1 MIFIYLLQE
10 WTLQAKMH
18 SNKLIYFFKII
29 SFLEGVSYILLLFI
43 AMPLKYVG
51 NNEMLV
57 KILGWPHGI
66 LFVLYLC
73 ISFIIQTKLQKWKIK
88 EFFIIMISSLI
99 PFGTFYI
106 NKYYLD

>member
-10 WTLQAKMH
+10 WTLQVKMH

-29 SFLEGVSYILLLFI
+29 SFLEGISYILLLFF
-43 AMPLKYVG
+43 AMPLKYLG
-51 NNEMLV
+51 NNEILV

-66 LFVLYLC
+66 LFVLYLY
-73 ISFIIQTKLQKWKIK
+73 ISFIIQIRLKKWKMK
-88 EFFIIMISSLI
+88 EFFIVIIASFI

-106 NKYYLD
+106 NKYCLD

>member
-1 MIFIYLLQE
+1 
-10 WTLQAKMH
+10 MH

-66 LFVLYLC
+66 LFVIYILYLY
-73 ISFIIQTKLQKWKIK
+73 IEYTLQGGTILRLKTSK
-88 EFFIIMISSLI
+88 EFGNLNKSFPPNEDIINSIKNLI
-99 PFGTFYI
+99 K
-106 NKYYLD
+106 NK